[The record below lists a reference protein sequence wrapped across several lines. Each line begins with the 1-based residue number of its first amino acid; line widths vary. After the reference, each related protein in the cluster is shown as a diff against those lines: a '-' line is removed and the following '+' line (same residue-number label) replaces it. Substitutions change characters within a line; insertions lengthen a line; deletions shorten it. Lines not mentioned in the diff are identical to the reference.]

1 MAKSKKRLYRKYE
14 IRKANGKPVDPN
26 AQYFVLRIDTDPAA
40 RVAVSVYADEMARIG
55 ELLFA
60 EQLREWIAKFE

>member
-14 IRKANGKPVDPN
+14 IRKANGKPVDPC